1 MIKGLAVCG
10 TLLQQ
15 VERFEIGKE
24 LKSRENRQKRLK
36 SVGSIP
42 GYLRDIAYKF
52 AGETWK
58 HLS

>member
-1 MIKGLAVCG
+1 MPQTG
-10 TLLQQ
+10 
-15 VERFEIGKE
+15 VEHMGDMGHKMLGKE

-42 GYLRDIAYKF
+42 GDLRDIAYKF

>member
-1 MIKGLAVCG
+1 MPQTG
-10 TLLQQ
+10 
-15 VERFEIGKE
+15 VEHMGDVGHKMLGKE

-52 AGETWK
+52 AGEAWK

>member
-1 MIKGLAVCG
+1 MPQTGAEHMGKSGHKML
-10 TLLQQ
+10 
-15 VERFEIGKE
+15 EKE

>member
-1 MIKGLAVCG
+1 MPQTG
-10 TLLQQ
+10 
-15 VERFEIGKE
+15 VEHMGDAGHKMLGKE
-24 LKSRENRQKRLK
+24 LKSRENHQKRLK

>member
-1 MIKGLAVCG
+1 MPQTGAEHMGKSGHKML
-10 TLLQQ
+10 
-15 VERFEIGKE
+15 EKE

-42 GYLRDIAYKF
+42 GDLRDIAYKF